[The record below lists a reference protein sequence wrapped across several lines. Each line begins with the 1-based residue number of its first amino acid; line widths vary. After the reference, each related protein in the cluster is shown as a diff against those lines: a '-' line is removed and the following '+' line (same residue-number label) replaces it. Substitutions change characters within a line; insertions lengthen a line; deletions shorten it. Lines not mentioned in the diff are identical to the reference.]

1 MYNLC
6 CLNNEIIKKRS
17 VIKKT
22 FLTRTSQPWGIIDEI
37 DMQAV
42 EIPIKRLRRSGKS
55 PHKFIPFKHKAKNS
69 FPRHFS

>member
-1 MYNLC
+1 M
-6 CLNNEIIKKRS
+6 
-17 VIKKT
+17 IKKT

-55 PHKFIPFKHKAKNS
+55 PHKFIPFKHKAENNLFALFSRKNLHK
-69 FPRHFS
+69 PNEN